1 MNYSK
6 INDKPIRLMWSLRD
20 PNARKTTAAN
30 IFIKVRPQATRD
42 TRHPLLAP
50 ALRTRRCGEAHN
62 ARVCVRL

>member
-1 MNYSK
+1 
-6 INDKPIRLMWSLRD
+6 MWSLRD